1 MKRKPR
7 RQMDLQRLHP
17 GACCTICGGALY
29 PGDRYWQ
36 VNGVRSCES
45 CLGTLAKAEF
55 AGHAVFCGGGTER

>member
-1 MKRKPR
+1 MKRAAK
-7 RQMDLQRLHP
+7 RQTDPQRLRP

-45 CLGTLAKAEF
+45 CLAELARAEF
-55 AGHAVFCGGGTER
+55 AGHAVICGEGERL

>member
-1 MKRKPR
+1 MIQKREP
-7 RQMDLQRLHP
+7 DLERIRP

-45 CLGTLAKAEF
+45 CLPALAKAEF
-55 AGHAVFCGGGTER
+55 AAHVVICAEEGAR